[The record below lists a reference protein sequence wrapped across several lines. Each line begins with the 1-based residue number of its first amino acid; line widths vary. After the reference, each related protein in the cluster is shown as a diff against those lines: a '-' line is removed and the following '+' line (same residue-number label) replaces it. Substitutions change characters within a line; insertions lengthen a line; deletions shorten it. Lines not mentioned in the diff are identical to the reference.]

1 MFQKQCSKN
10 ISKSHIGIFHF
21 YNSLGIVCTYS
32 FFPLNY
38 FEDFNS
44 LGFVFFNFIF
54 VAEFLSYLMNNIIA
68 VVLFCKDEIIF
79 YMFTSLLNCRV
90 PF

>member
-1 MFQKQCSKN
+1 M
-10 ISKSHIGIFHF
+10 
-21 YNSLGIVCTYS
+21 
-32 FFPLNY
+32 NY

-54 VAEFLSYLMNNIIA
+54 VAEFLSYLMNNIVA

-79 YMFTSLLNCRV
+79 YMFTSLLNYRV
-90 PF
+90 PFQLYKLGYKISFVPFFLFLHVLSHY